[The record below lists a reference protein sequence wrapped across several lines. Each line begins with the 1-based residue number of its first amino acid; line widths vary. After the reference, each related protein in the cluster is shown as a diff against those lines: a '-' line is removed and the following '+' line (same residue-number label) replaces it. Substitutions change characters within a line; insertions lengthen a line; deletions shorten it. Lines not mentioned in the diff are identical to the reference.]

1 MTEPPLPPKSM
12 ARLHQIG
19 RFQVQ
24 QVILWGQAV
33 TSGTLARHRLSWTD
47 DFIFQ
52 QLMLARFIDVVINHE
67 RRELSMRLTDKGWSA
82 IGGHE
87 AVEAMERLG

>member
-1 MTEPPLPPKSM
+1 MTDPPLPPKSM
-12 ARLHQIG
+12 SRLHQIG

-24 QVILWGQAV
+24 QVILRGHSV
-33 TSGTLARHRLSWTD
+33 TPETLARHRLSWFD
-47 DFIFQ
+47 DFLFQ
-52 QLMLARFIDVVINHE
+52 QLYHAHFVDIVVDRERHE
-67 RRELSMRLTDKGWSA
+67 LTLRLTDKGWSA